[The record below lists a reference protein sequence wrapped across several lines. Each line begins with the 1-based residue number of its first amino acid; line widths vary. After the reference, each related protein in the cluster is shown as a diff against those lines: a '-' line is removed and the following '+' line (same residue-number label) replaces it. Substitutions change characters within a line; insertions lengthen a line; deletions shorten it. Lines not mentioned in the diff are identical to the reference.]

1 VHSSNLV
8 LGWLVV
14 DGSQWHVSMV
24 VGVLVWLLGHQLV
37 ITRLQGISNRGS
49 VAKHLSITV
58 GVPMSEVVLVSISN
72 VVTSSHWA
80 VSSTEHIL
88 VMTMGFDIMGEH
100 SRSVGRS
107 MAIIFDRS
115 IVLGKSLAMGC
126 KAILIYSPLV
136 PGSMVIRYMAM
147 GIIRVH
153 HRSVIGNMAMRHMDI
168 RSRHNINMVDII
180 LDLRGVFRKSM
191 VMCLDI
197 RVHNRAIISSMAL
210 G

>member
-1 VHSSNLV
+1 
-8 LGWLVV
+8 
-14 DGSQWHVSMV
+14 MV
-24 VGVLVWLLGHQLV
+24 VGVLEWLLGHQLV

-58 GVPMSEVVLVSISN
+58 GVPMSEVIFVSISN

-80 VSSTEHIL
+80 MSATEHIL

-115 IVLGKSLAMGC
+115 IVLGKSLPMDC
-126 KAILIYSPLV
+126 KVILIYSPLV

-153 HRSVIGNMAMRHMDI
+153 SRSVVGHMDI
-168 RSRHNINMVDII
+168 RSGHNVNMVDII

-191 VMCLDI
+191 VMCLNI
-197 RVHNRAIISSMAL
+197 RVHNRTIISSMAL